1 MALSDPARQL
11 LSELF
16 RAPDAFLF
24 GSREA
29 SGPFKLIAGTT
40 TTSVAHHIVNELQI
54 AGYLD
59 GGDIGAG
66 DGEVYVSYIL
76 SQDGRSRSRLPE

>member
-1 MALSDPARQL
+1 MSDQAREL
-11 LSELF
+11 LSELY

-24 GSREA
+24 GSTEA
-29 SGPFKLIAGTT
+29 SAPFKLIAGTAT
-40 TTSVAHHIVNELQI
+40 VSVPHHIVNELQV

-66 DGEVYVSYIL
+66 DGEVYISFRP
-76 SQDGRSRSRLPE
+76 SDEGRSRSRLPG